1 MFSATQIPHNSENLM
16 FRTLSL
22 LALTLV
28 ASVPLLAQPAE
39 KPAKKPTAAKK
50 TTVAGIAHV
59 RFLHAVPGAGA
70 VDIYARGDEKIKT
83 DLAYKELTN
92 YTEVKSGKMPL
103 KITATGKTDALIS
116 GAVTLTKDKWYT
128 VAAYTDGTTPT
139 VIGINESSGVEMP
152 DKARVRVVNLVS
164 GSDGVAVVTPS
175 KSARAKDGMANFIA
189 KPVLFGK
196 SASKTVKPTTQTMQF
211 RDAAGKMLKE
221 VPDVKLDAAMR
232 YTAFIVGKAGATGAD
247 AVDVIIKDAAK

>member
-1 MFSATQIPHNSENLM
+1 MIK
-16 FRTLSL
+16 TLPL
-22 LALTLV
+22 LALTLF
-28 ASVPLLAQPAE
+28 ASTPLLAQTVETPAE
-39 KPAKKPTAAKK
+39 KPAKKPAAKK
-50 TTVAGIAHV
+50 TAAAKKTTTVAGIAHV
-59 RFLHAVPGAGA
+59 RFLHAAPGAGA

-83 DLAYKELTN
+83 GMTYKELTN

-128 VAAYTDGTTPT
+128 VAAYMDGATPA

-164 GSDGVAVVTPS
+164 GSDGVAVTKPS
-175 KSARAKDGMANFIA
+175 KRAADGSANFIA

-196 SASKTVKPTTQTMQF
+196 SSSKTLKPATETIQF
-211 RDAAGKMLKE
+211 RDSAGKMLKE
-221 VPDVKLDAAMR
+221 MPDMKLDANMR
-232 YTAFIVGKAGATGAD
+232 YTVFIIGKAGGTGGD
-247 AVDVIIKDAAK
+247 AVDVIVKDAAK

>member
-1 MFSATQIPHNSENLM
+1 MNRL
-16 FRTLSL
+16 LSL
-22 LALTLV
+22 LTL
-28 ASVPLLAQPAE
+28 PLILCAPLMAQDAETPAE
-39 KPAKKPTAAKK
+39 KPAKKAAAKKPAAKK
-50 TTVAGIAHV
+50 TTTVAGTAHV
-59 RFLHAVPGAGA
+59 RFLHAAPGAGS

-83 DLAYKELTN
+83 GFDYKSLTD

-103 KITATGKTDALIS
+103 RITATGKTDALMS

-128 VAAYTDGTTPT
+128 VAAYMDGATPA

-189 KPVLFGK
+189 KPILFGK
-196 SASKTVKPTTQTMQF
+196 SASKTVKPMTQTMIF
-211 RDAAGKMLKE
+211 RDSAAKTLKD
-221 VPDVKLDAAMR
+221 VADVKLVASMR
-232 YTAFIVGKAGATGAD
+232 YTAFIIGKAGGTGAD
-247 AVDVIIKDAAK
+247 AVDVIVKDAAK

>member
-1 MFSATQIPHNSENLM
+1 MI
-16 FRTLSL
+16 RTLSL
-22 LALTLV
+22 LALTLF
-28 ASVPLLAQPAE
+28 ASAPLLAQTAETPTE
-39 KPAKKPTAAKK
+39 KPAKKPAKPK
-50 TTVAGIAHV
+50 AEKKTTTVAGIAHV
-59 RFLHAVPGAGA
+59 RFLHAAPGAGA

-83 DLAYKELTN
+83 GLAYKEITD

-103 KITATGKTDALIS
+103 KITATGKTDALIT

-128 VAAYTDGTTPT
+128 VAAYMDGATPA

-175 KSARAKDGMANFIA
+175 KSARATNGMANFIA

-211 RDAAGKMLKE
+211 RDAAGKTLKE
-221 VPDVKLDAAMR
+221 MPDIKLDADNR
-232 YTAFIVGKAGATGAD
+232 YTAFVVGKAGATGAD
-247 AVDVIIKDAAK
+247 AVDVIVKPAAK

>member
-1 MFSATQIPHNSENLM
+1 MKNL
-16 FRTLSL
+16 LSL
-22 LALTLV
+22 LALTLF
-28 ASVPLLAQPAE
+28 ASAPLLAQPTETPAE
-39 KPAKKPTAAKK
+39 KPAKKPAKPK
-50 TTVAGIAHV
+50 AEKKVTTGGIAHV
-59 RFLHAVPGAGA
+59 RFLHAAPGAGA

-83 DLAYKELTN
+83 GLGFKEITD
-92 YTEVKSGKMPL
+92 YTEVKSGKLPL
-103 KITATGKTDALIS
+103 KITATGKTDALIN
-116 GAVTLTKDKWYT
+116 GAVTLTKNKFYT
-128 VAAYTDGTTPT
+128 VAAYMDGATPA

-196 SASKTVKPTTQTMQF
+196 SSSKTVKPMTQTIEF
-211 RDAAGKMLKE
+211 RDLMGKTLKD

-232 YTAFIVGKAGATGAD
+232 YSIFVIGKAGGTGTD
-247 AVDVIIKDAAK
+247 AVDVIVKDAAK

>member
-1 MFSATQIPHNSENLM
+1 MKRILP
-16 FRTLSL
+16 L
-22 LALTLV
+22 LALTLC
-28 ASVPLLAQPAE
+28 ACAPLLAQTAETPAE
-39 KPAKKPTAAKK
+39 KPVKKPAAKKPAAAKK
-50 TTVAGIAHV
+50 TTAVAGIAHV
-59 RFLHAVPGAGA
+59 RFLHAAPGTGS
-70 VDIYARGDEKIKT
+70 VDIYARGDEKVKT
-83 DLAYKELTN
+83 GLGYKELTD

-128 VAAYTDGTTPT
+128 VAAYMNGATPA

-196 SASKTVKPTTQTMQF
+196 SASKSVKPTTQTMQF
-211 RDAAGKMLKE
+211 RDSAGKTLKE
-221 VPDVKLDAAMR
+221 MPDIKLDAAMR
-232 YTAFIVGKAGATGAD
+232 YTAFVIGKAGD
-247 AVDVIIKDAAK
+247 VDVIVKDAGK